1 MYDMKNEKE
10 RHLLENCVQPC
21 QKECLVQEYWDL
33 VFHTIRKTLTIYNV
47 HQIKDDID
55 ALRNDVFIQLFR
67 NNCRKLKQYRPE
79 LGKGLDSW
87 VKLVT
92 SRTVQN
98 HLKKKDPLSI
108 GKRKK
113 RISIDD
119 PDSFDELPDPGTQKQ
134 TEAKEKQHQTIIKAM
149 KNLKPKD
156 QLILQL
162 YYYDG
167 YSIEEIATI
176 MNISRGA
183 ADTRKS
189 RALDRLNDAM
199 GHNRGRL

>member
-1 MYDMKNEKE
+1 VYNMNNDKD
-10 RHLLENCVQPC
+10 RHLLDNCVQTC
-21 QKECLVQEYWDL
+21 QKECLVQEYWNL
-33 VFHTIRKTLTIYNV
+33 VFYTIRKTLAIYNV

-55 ALRNDVFIQLFR
+55 ALRNDIFIQLFH
-67 NNCRKLKQYRPE
+67 NNCRKLKQYCPE
-79 LGKGLDSW
+79 LGNGLDAW
-87 VKLVT
+87 VKLIT
-92 SRTVQN
+92 SRMVQN
-98 HLKKKDPLSI
+98 YLKTKDPLSF
-108 GKRKK
+108 GKRNKQ
-113 RISIDD
+113 ISIDD
-119 PDSFDELPDPGTQKQ
+119 PDNFIELPDPGTQKQ

-167 YSIEEIATI
+167 YCIEDIATI

-189 RALDRLNDAM
+189 RAVKQLKEVIN
-199 GHNRGRL
+199 